1 MTSEMT
7 PKMTQQMT
15 MADMPM
21 QMPEAPATSAA
32 ERARFFN
39 SANAFALH
47 ANEVPDQVFA
57 DEPAAA
63 MSTNAV
69 TGFIAC
75 DLSVEMDCDG
85 PATAPLLLARYGTIM
100 PNEQLTAAFAATASI
115 WYVMRGTGQT
125 ACGDEEFAWGA
136 GDVFLLPGGGEHQL
150 TAGADGAVLWVVSN
164 EPCLAFEGLSPPPE
178 DQPVTPCVHYPAGEI
193 ERQLQKIYD
202 VDMGGGTAGMAVLFS
217 SDQQAERRNILPT
230 LTLAM
235 NSLPPGAAQPGH
247 KHNSVAVALVI
258 NGPNCYSMIDG
269 KRKDWAPW
277 VTTVTPP
284 GAVHSHHNDGDERA
298 LFLIVQDGGLHY
310 HTRTMGFAFA

>member
-1 MTSEMT
+1 MTS
-7 PKMTQQMT
+7 KLT

-21 QMPEAPATSAA
+21 QMPEAPQSEAA
-32 ERARFFN
+32 GRARFFN
-39 SANAFALH
+39 SANAFALK
-47 ANEVPDQVFA
+47 ASDVPDHVFSE
-57 DEPAAA
+57 EPAAA
-63 MSTNAV
+63 MSANAV

-75 DLSVEMDCDG
+75 DLSVEMDCEG
-85 PATAPLLLARYGTIM
+85 PATAPLILARYGTIL
-100 PNEQLTAAFAATASI
+100 PGEKLTAAFAATASI
-115 WYVMRGTGQT
+115 WYVIRGEGRTV
-125 ACGDEEFAWGA
+125 CGDEDFAWGP

-150 TAGADGAVLWVVSN
+150 TAGPGGAVLWVAGN
-164 EPCLAFEGLSPPPE
+164 EPCLTFEGLAPPPE
-178 DQPVTPCVHYPAGEI
+178 DQAVTPCVHYPAAEI

-202 VDMGGGTAGMAVLFS
+202 VDQGGTAGMAILFS

-235 NSLPPGAAQPGH
+235 NSLQPGAVQPGH

-258 NGPNCYSMIDG
+258 NGPDCFSMIDG
-269 KRKDWAPW
+269 KRKDWGPW

-284 GAVHSHHNDGDERA
+284 GSVHSHHNEGDERA